1 MNRNSRKRYSE
12 GYRPHSDPRS
22 EFLTKTPNL
31 KKEMSFSSDHYI
43 TSRFT
48 LKDDAAVE
56 RIKKI
61 VSLLAEGNALRRGW
75 LSDDADVRLDEC
87 GHRAFQFFGYGFCDS
102 GPEIC
107 ASALEESGEEG
118 DDEDGCGISLFDEI
132 QENLAADTWFF
143 VENQG
148 GDGRGDFCH
157 YVAFYHQDGRFED
170 RHSDDLKKQILE
182 AHNLSETDI
191 A

>member
-1 MNRNSRKRYSE
+1 MA
-12 GYRPHSDPRS
+12 
-22 EFLTKTPNL
+22 
-31 KKEMSFSSDHYI
+31 FSSDDYL
-43 TSRFT
+43 TSKFT

-61 VSLLAEGNALRRGW
+61 VSILAEGNALRRGW
-75 LSDDADVRLDEC
+75 LSDDADVRLDEW
-87 GHRAFQFFGYGFCDS
+87 GNKTFQFVGYGFCDS
-102 GPEIC
+102 RPEIQT
-107 ASALEESGEEG
+107 SALDEGNEEVDG
-118 DDEDGCGISLFDEI
+118 DGVSLFDEI

-148 GDGRGDFCH
+148 SDGRGDFCY

-182 AHNLSETDI
+182 AHNLSEMDI
-191 A
+191 S